1 MRVRT
6 LGGAVLLIGA
16 AIGLAA
22 CGSSSSSSATGSTT
36 ATDLSSCTPSSLKTH
51 AAGTL
56 TVGTDQPAYPPYF
69 VNNQPSNGQGFE
81 SAVAYAVAKT
91 LGYPT
96 SAVKWTTVPFD
107 SSYTPGPKNFDFDVN
122 EISITPDRLKAV
134 DFSSPYYTAPQAVI
148 VKKGSKYATATSLAG
163 LKDATLGV
171 QIGTTSLTAVNDVIK
186 PSNQVKV
193 YNTSNDVVNALKDG
207 LVDGIVTDLPTA
219 FYITSAQLP
228 NTSIAGQFVA
238 PGGDT
243 WGLLMQ
249 KNSPLT
255 TCVSAAVNTLRANG
269 TLQSLTD
276 KWMGTSAGA
285 PKLN

>member
-1 MRVRT
+1 MNVRV
-6 LGGAVLLIGA
+6 LGSVVLIGA
-16 AIGLAA
+16 SVVLAA
-22 CGSSSSSSATGSTT
+22 CGSSGSSSARGSTT
-36 ATDLSSCTPSSLKTH
+36 ATDLSACTPAALKTH
-51 AAGTL
+51 AANAL
-56 TVGTDQPAYPPYF
+56 TVATDQPAYPPYF
-69 VNNQPSNGQGFE
+69 VNNTPSNGQGFE

-96 SAVKWTTVPFD
+96 TAVKWTTVPFD
-107 SSYTPGPKNFDFDVN
+107 SSYTPGPKNFDFDIN
-122 EISITPDRLKAV
+122 EISVTPDRLKAV

-148 VKKGSKYATATSLAG
+148 VKKGSKYATVTDLAG

-171 QIGTTSLTAVNDVIK
+171 QIGTTSLQAVDSVIK
-186 PSNQVKV
+186 PTNQVKV
-193 YNTSNDVVNALKDG
+193 FNTSNDVVNALKDG

-219 FYITSAQLP
+219 FYITSAQLE
-228 NTSIAGQFVA
+228 NTVIAGQFAA

-243 WGLLMQ
+243 WGLLLQ
-249 KNSPLT
+249 KDSPLT
-255 TCVSAAVNTLRANG
+255 TCVSAALNTLRSNG

>member
-1 MRVRT
+1 MRVRVM
-6 LGGAVLLIGA
+6 GSVVLIGA
-16 AIGLAA
+16 SVALAA
-22 CGSSSSSSATGSTT
+22 CGASSSSSTQGSTT
-36 ATDLSSCTPSSLKTH
+36 ATDLSACTPSALKTH
-51 AAGTL
+51 TAGAL
-56 TVGTDQPAYPPYF
+56 TVATDSPVYPPYF
-69 VNNQPSNGQGFE
+69 VNNTPNNGQGFE

-91 LGYPT
+91 LGYAPT
-96 SAVKWTTVPFD
+96 AVKWTSVPFD
-107 SSYTPGPKNFDFDVN
+107 SSYTPGPKNFDFDIN
-122 EISITPDRLKAV
+122 EISVTSDRLKAV

-148 VKKGSKYATATSLAG
+148 VKKGSKYATVTNLAG

-171 QIGTTSLTAVNDVIK
+171 QIGTTSLSAVNDLIK
-186 PSNQVKV
+186 PTNQVKV

-228 NTSIAGQFVA
+228 NTAIAGQFSA

-243 WGLLMQ
+243 WGLLLQ
-249 KNSPLT
+249 KKSTLT

-276 KWMGTSAGA
+276 KWMSSSAGA

>member
-1 MRVRT
+1 MHVRV
-6 LGGAVLLIGA
+6 LGGIVLIGA
-16 AIGLAA
+16 SVTLAA
-22 CGSSSSSSATGSTT
+22 CGSSGSSSTSGSTT
-36 ATDLSSCTPSSLKTH
+36 ATNLAACTPSALKTH
-51 AAGTL
+51 TAGQL

-69 VNNQPSNGQGFE
+69 VNNTPANGQGFE
-81 SAVAYAVAKT
+81 SAVAYAVAKE
-91 LGYPT
+91 LGYPA
-96 SAVKWTTVPFD
+96 SAVKWTAVPFD
-107 SSYTPGPKNFDFDVN
+107 SSYTPGPKSFDADIN
-122 EISITPDRLKAV
+122 EISVTPARLKAV

-148 VKKGSKYATATSLAG
+148 VKKGSKYATGTNLAG

-171 QIGTTSLTAVNDVIK
+171 QIGTTSLSAVNDLIK
-186 PSNQVKV
+186 PANQPKV
-193 YNTSNDVVNALKDG
+193 FNTSNDVVNALKDG

-228 NTSIAGQFVA
+228 NTVISGQFAA

-243 WGLLMQ
+243 WGLLLQ

-269 TLQSLTD
+269 QLQQLTE

>member
-1 MRVRT
+1 MRVRVM
-6 LGGAVLLIGA
+6 GSVVLIGA
-16 AIGLAA
+16 SVALAA
-22 CGSSSSSSATGSTT
+22 CGSSSSSSTQGSTT
-36 ATDLSSCTPSSLKTH
+36 ATDLAACTPSALKTH
-51 AAGTL
+51 TAGTL
-56 TVGTDQPAYPPYF
+56 SVATDSPVYPPYF
-69 VNNQPSNGQGFE
+69 VNNTPNNGQGFE

-91 LGYPT
+91 LGYAPT
-96 SAVKWTTVPFD
+96 AVKWASVPFD
-107 SSYTPGPKNFDFDVN
+107 SSYTPGPKNFDFDIN
-122 EISITPDRLKAV
+122 EISVTPDRLKAV

-148 VKKGSKYATATSLAG
+148 VKKGSKYATVTNLAG

-171 QIGTTSLTAVNDVIK
+171 QIGTTSLSAVNDLIK
-186 PSNQVKV
+186 PTNQVKV

-228 NTSIAGQFVA
+228 NTAIAGQFSA

-243 WGLLMQ
+243 WGLLLQ
-249 KNSPLT
+249 KKSALT

-269 TLQSLTD
+269 TLKSLTD
-276 KWMGTSAGA
+276 KWMSSSAGA